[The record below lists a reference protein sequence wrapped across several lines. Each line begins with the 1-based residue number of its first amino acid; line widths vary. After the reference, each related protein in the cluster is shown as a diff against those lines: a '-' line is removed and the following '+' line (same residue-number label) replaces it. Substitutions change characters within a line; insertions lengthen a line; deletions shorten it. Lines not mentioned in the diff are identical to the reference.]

1 MNTDELL
8 NTLQGDEYTEK
19 VRFEAKRLKDKLD
32 FCIKHDTPT
41 GNLFERINKLKEYV
55 NRDMLNR

>member
-1 MNTDELL
+1 MTTDQLL
-8 NTLQGDEYTEK
+8 NTLQGEQYTEK

-41 GNLFERINKLKEYV
+41 GNLFERIQKLKEYV
-55 NRDMLNR
+55 KLDPTL